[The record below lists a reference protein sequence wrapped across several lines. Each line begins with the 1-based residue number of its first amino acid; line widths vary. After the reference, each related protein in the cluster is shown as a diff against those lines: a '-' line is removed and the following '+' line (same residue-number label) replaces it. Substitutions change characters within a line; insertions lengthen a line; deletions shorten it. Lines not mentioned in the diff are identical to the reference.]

1 MPINNPNTDTAI
13 IILLT
18 HATLLL
24 LAVSAAVTDLKRQS
38 IYNWQTYS
46 AVGLGLGLNF
56 LGSGWP
62 GLAWSCAGLAT
73 GFGLLFFFYLSGG
86 FGAGD
91 VKFLAAIGALEGV
104 EFVLWTM
111 VYAALIG
118 GIMAFAVMIWR
129 GVFLDTVKRSLYLM
143 RHPLRA
149 GKELQGSPQI
159 VLPYGLAIS
168 IGCCW
173 ALLALPLNTGFSIP

>member
-1 MPINNPNTDTAI
+1 MLINNPNADAVM

-18 HATLLL
+18 HVTLFL
-24 LAVSAAVTDLKRQS
+24 LAISAAITDMKRNC

-46 AVGLGLGLNF
+46 AIGLGLSLNF
-56 LGSGWP
+56 LGAGWQ
-62 GLAWSCAGLAT
+62 GLAWSTGGLAA
-73 GFGLLFFFYLSGG
+73 GFGLLFIFYLSGG

-111 VYAALIG
+111 VYTALVG
-118 GIMAFAVMIWR
+118 GIMAFAVMIWK
-129 GVFLDTVKRSLYLM
+129 GVFLKTIKSSFYLM

-149 GKELQGSPQI
+149 PKKLQKSQQI
-159 VLPYGLAIS
+159 ALPYGLAIS

-173 ALLALPLNTGFSIP
+173 TFFVLSR